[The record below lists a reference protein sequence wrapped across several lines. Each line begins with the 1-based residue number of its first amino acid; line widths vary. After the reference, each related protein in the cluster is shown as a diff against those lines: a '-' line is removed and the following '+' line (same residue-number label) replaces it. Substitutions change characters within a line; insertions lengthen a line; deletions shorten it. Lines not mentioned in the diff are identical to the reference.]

1 MLSRV
6 LRAEGYEVE
15 RASTGAEAMSMLSRL
30 RPDLVILDVVLQ
42 GENGFEILASIRRT
56 SDVPVIMVTGKDA
69 ESDRVL
75 GLRLGADDYV
85 AKPFSA
91 AELCARVASVLR
103 RLDKR
108 DSRSADSLE
117 FGDLSIDLLA
127 REVKVSGRLVTMTA
141 KEFDPLVFIA
151 RSPRQV
157 FLR

>member
-91 AELCARVASVLR
+91 QEVVARLR
-103 RLDKR
+103 RL
-108 DSRSADSLE
+108 L
-117 FGDLSIDLLA
+117 
-127 REVKVSGRLVTMTA
+127 
-141 KEFDPLVFIA
+141 
-151 RSPRQV
+151 
-157 FLR
+157 